1 MINLMWKSVK
11 RDSSLSS
18 PFLAKTAMR
27 KNNPYL
33 IPFTVVTLLFFMWG
47 FITCMNDI
55 LIPYLKK
62 MFDLSRA
69 QSMFVQMAFFGAY
82 FIGSVVYFLI
92 SSRRGDPIQRM
103 GYKRGLILGLMI
115 SALACVLFF
124 PAAQIKV
131 YGLFL
136 AALFILGLGF
146 TVLQIAANP
155 YVAILGD
162 PETASSRLNLSQAF
176 NSFGT
181 TIAPIVGGY
190 LVFHYFASW
199 GAPLYDQVGNIILT
213 GEGQVMSAMGVQ
225 LPYLIFAGVFL
236 LLALIISLTR
246 FPVFTSGEVLS
257 HDAGALRYR
266 HLVLGMLAIFL
277 YVGAEVSIGSVLIN
291 YLHELRGFAEMEAK
305 SFLAFYWGGA
315 MTGRFLGAIV
325 LGKGKPGAGRLLG
338 MLAAGLLAFGVVY
351 LAVWLESGSQF
362 PVQRVLP
369 FLGFLLLN
377 LFGFYL
383 GRSAPARTLSV
394 FAFIVIGLLI
404 LTLASDG
411 SLAMWAVIGIGLFNS
426 IMWSNIFT
434 LAISGLGK
442 YTAQGSS
449 LLVMAILGGAVIPV
463 VQGSIADMLGGYHYS
478 FFIPIL
484 CYVYLAW
491 YGWKGYPVLL
501 FKKFRKETIV

>member
-1 MINLMWKSVK
+1 M
-11 RDSSLSS
+11 
-18 PFLAKTAMR
+18 
-27 KNNPYL
+27 
-33 IPFTVVTLLFFMWG
+33 
-47 FITCMNDI
+47 
-55 LIPYLKK
+55 
-62 MFDLSRA
+62 
-69 QSMFVQMAFFGAY
+69 
-82 FIGSVVYFLI
+82 
-92 SSRRGDPIQRM
+92 
-103 GYKRGLILGLMI
+103 
-115 SALACVLFF
+115 
-124 PAAQIKV
+124 
-131 YGLFL
+131 
-136 AALFILGLGF
+136 
-146 TVLQIAANP
+146 
-155 YVAILGD
+155 
-162 PETASSRLNLSQAF
+162 NLSQAF